1 MSKVLEWNV
10 FVEDF
15 NARRIKTYN
24 VLNNGIV
31 EEIIKRTKNIN
42 DRESFAD
49 EVRSIIMYHYW
60 SKSEWEIIV
69 TDWPTHMDVKDVYR
83 LIDDIE
89 DHEKRY
95 DNKPYLVCPRL
106 TVSEKLDVYEQV
118 RINWARF
125 IDYLWKELKTNA

>member
-1 MSKVLEWNV
+1 MPKILSWNV

-15 NARRIKTYN
+15 NAKCIKTYN
-24 VLNNGIV
+24 VLNRGIV

-42 DRESFAD
+42 DREQFAN
-49 EVRSIIMYHYW
+49 EIRSIIMYHYW

-83 LIDDIE
+83 LVDDIE

-95 DNKPYLVCPRL
+95 GTKPYSVIPRL
-106 TVSEKLDVYEQV
+106 KVSEKLDVYEQV
-118 RINWARF
+118 HINWSHF
-125 IDYLWKELKTNA
+125 IDYLWKELKTDA